1 MQAIVDLGGLLGHA
15 AVDGAGKAPRWAM
28 RPADAQ
34 TLAALPEKETTPA
47 FTELKA
53 ELTEPVRVE
62 VRAAQA
68 AMAAGG
74 AAG

>member
-15 AVDGAGKAPRWAM
+15 AVDGAGKAPRWAK

-34 TLAALPEKETTPA
+34 SLAALPAKATTPA

-68 AMAAGG
+68 AMAAGE